1 MHLSRQIHKT
11 CVCLWKKQ
19 KRWKTYGASTGIR
32 SAPGTGGWRRML
44 FVWPSMDIS
53 SFLCVQPFPD
63 PSSTSS
69 LLSLHYLITFC
80 FYCRSTFSLSITP
93 SPYLPTH
100 FFHIML
106 FVFLSLSSFFHAF
119 TPSVFL
125 YFTTL
130 SFFCYSCA
138 VSLPLSLSQ
147 KISSP
152 HLHLWVFVLGVEFS
166 SSLCVFSLG
175 CTYRYSVQFGSYKLN
190 MLWIS
195 EPARNRHRK
204 RKSIIS

>member
-1 MHLSRQIHKT
+1 MKET
-11 CVCLWKKQ
+11 EKMKDLWSWHRNKKCS
-19 KRWKTYGASTGIR
+19 GD
-32 SAPGTGGWRRML
+32 WRRLL
-44 FVWPSMDIS
+44 FVWPSLDIS
-53 SFLCVQPFPD
+53 RFLCVQPFPD

-69 LLSLHYLITFC
+69 LLSLHYLVTFC

-106 FVFLSLSSFFHAF
+106 FLFLSLSSFFHAF

-125 YFTTL
+125 YFIFL
-130 SFFCYSCA
+130 LLFLCCFFT
-138 VSLPLSLSQ
+138 SLSQ

-166 SSLCVFSLG
+166 SFLCVFPLG

-195 EPARNRHRK
+195 EPARNRHRR
-204 RKSIIS
+204 RKSIIY

>member
-1 MHLSRQIHKT
+1 MKET
-11 CVCLWKKQ
+11 EKMKDLWSWHRNKKCS
-19 KRWKTYGASTGIR
+19 GD
-32 SAPGTGGWRRML
+32 WRRML
-44 FVWPSMDIS
+44 FVWPSLDIS
-53 SFLCVQPFPD
+53 RFLCVQPFPD

-69 LLSLHYLITFC
+69 LLSLHYLVTFC

-106 FVFLSLSSFFHAF
+106 FLFLSLSSFFHAF

-138 VSLPLSLSQ
+138 VSLPLSL
-147 KISSP
+147 KNLLPASP
-152 HLHLWVFVLGVEFS
+152 PVSVCTWSWVLLIFM
-166 SSLCVFSLG
+166 CVPPG
-175 CTYRYSVQFGSYKLN
+175 MHIQIQCTVWF
-190 MLWIS
+190 I
-195 EPARNRHRK
+195 
-204 RKSIIS
+204 

>member
-1 MHLSRQIHKT
+1 MKETEKMKDLWSWHRNKKEGGEG
-11 CVCLWKKQ
+11 CCLCGPAW
-19 KRWKTYGASTGIR
+19 TSAAS
-32 SAPGTGGWRRML
+32 S
-44 FVWPSMDIS
+44 V
-53 SFLCVQPFPD
+53 
-63 PSSTSS
+63 SS
-69 LLSLHYLITFC
+69 LFQILPPPPLYSRSITLSLSIC

-130 SFFCYSCA
+130 SFSCYSCA
-138 VSLPLSLSQ
+138 VSLPLSQ

>member
-1 MHLSRQIHKT
+1 MKETEKMKDLWSWHRNKKCSGDWRVEKDAVCVAQHGHQQLPLCPAFSR
-11 CVCLWKKQ
+11 
-19 KRWKTYGASTGIR
+19 
-32 SAPGTGGWRRML
+32 
-44 FVWPSMDIS
+44 
-53 SFLCVQPFPD
+53 SFLH
-63 PSSTSS
+63 
-69 LLSLHYLITFC
+69 LLSTLAPLPCHSIC

-130 SFFCYSCA
+130 SFSCYSCA

>member
-1 MHLSRQIHKT
+1 MKET
-11 CVCLWKKQ
+11 EKMKDLWSWHRNKKCS
-19 KRWKTYGASTGIR
+19 GD
-32 SAPGTGGWRRML
+32 WRRML
-44 FVWPSMDIS
+44 FVWPSLDIS
-53 SFLCVQPFPD
+53 RFLCVQPFPD

-69 LLSLHYLITFC
+69 LLSLHYLVTFC

-106 FVFLSLSSFFHAF
+106 FLFLSLSSFFHAF

-138 VSLPLSLSQ
+138 VSLPLSLKKSPPR
-147 KISSP
+147 ISTCECLYLELSSP
-152 HLHLWVFVLGVEFS
+152 HFYVCSPWDAHTDTVY
-166 SSLCVFSLG
+166 SLVHINWTCCESVSQQETDTEEGSLLF
-175 CTYRYSVQFGSYKLN
+175 TSQL
-190 MLWIS
+190 LQ
-195 EPARNRHRK
+195 PL
-204 RKSIIS
+204 

>member
-1 MHLSRQIHKT
+1 
-11 CVCLWKKQ
+11 
-19 KRWKTYGASTGIR
+19 
-32 SAPGTGGWRRML
+32 ML

-69 LLSLHYLITFC
+69 LLSLHYLVTFYLFLLPVHLFS
-80 FYCRSTFSLSITP
+80 FYHSLA
-93 SPYLPTH
+93 
-100 FFHIML
+100 
-106 FVFLSLSSFFHAF
+106 LSSYPLLSHYVIRLSFSFLLLSRF
-119 TPSVFL
+119 YPLCFSVFHHSIFL
-125 YFTTL
+125 LLFLCCFFT
-130 SFFCYSCA
+130 S
-138 VSLPLSLSQ
+138 LSLSQ